1 MRQVAAPAPVSR
13 ALWHR
18 LALASS
24 GLLFALFL
32 ASCESPK
39 KESEEPSDEEQ
50 VELGGLRL
58 QAAAFEELPGWED
71 DSLEEALPA
80 LQRSCRRLLTQPDER
95 ALGPDGLAGTVGDW
109 RAPCTHLEATSSSDP
124 EQLRQ
129 LFQSE
134 FTPLAVLDGEEPQGL
149 FTGYYEAELQGSL
162 TRKPGYEV
170 PLYGKPGDLVEVDLQ
185 EFRADLP
192 PERLV
197 GRVEGG
203 RLQPYPARAAIE
215 NGHLQGRNEEVLWVS
230 DPVDAFFLHVQG
242 SGVVRLD
249 EGGEVRVGFAGSN
262 GRPFYAIGR
271 ALIDEG
277 IIERDKSSMQAIRDW
292 LRANPER
299 AQELMHR
306 NERFIFFRLLDGP
319 GPIGAQ
325 GVPLTPGRSLAVDP
339 AHLPLGVPL
348 WLETTWPATER
359 PLQRLMVAQDTG
371 SAIKGVVRG
380 DFFWGSG
387 ESALE
392 QAGRMR
398 QQGRYWLL
406 LPRAVAEAYL
416 AQS

>member
-1 MRQVAAPAPVSR
+1 M
-13 ALWHR
+13 
-18 LALASS
+18 LALSA
-24 GLLFALFL
+24 

-39 KESEEPSDEEQ
+39 KEADEEEQ
-50 VELGGLRL
+50 PAVTGLRL
-58 QAAAFEELPGWED
+58 QAAEFEELDGWHSD
-71 DSLEEALPA
+71 QLADALPA
-80 LQRSCRRLLTQPDER
+80 LRRSCQRLLTQPADR
-95 ALGPDGLAGTVGDW
+95 LLGPDGMAGTVGDW
-109 RAPCTHLEATSSSDP
+109 REPCSRFEAAAASDH
-124 EQLRQ
+124 ESLRQ
-129 LFQSE
+129 VFESE
-134 FTPLAVLDGEEPQGL
+134 FRPLAVVDGDQAEGL

-170 PLYGKPGDLVEVDLQ
+170 PLYGKPGDLVEVNLR

-192 PERLV
+192 PERLA
-197 GRVEGG
+197 GRVEEG
-203 RLQPYPARAAIE
+203 RLQPYPARATIE
-215 NGHLQGRNEEVLWVS
+215 SGHLEGRDEEVLWVS
-230 DPVDAFFLHVQG
+230 DAVDAFFLHVQG

-277 IIERDKSSMQAIRDW
+277 IIDREKSSMQAIRDW

-325 GVPLTPGRSLAVDP
+325 GVPLTAGRSLAVDP
-339 AHLPLGVPL
+339 EHLPLGVPL
-348 WLETTWPATER
+348 WLETSWPATDQ

-406 LPRAVAEAYL
+406 LPRAVADAYL

>member
-1 MRQVAAPAPVSR
+1 MRNTLSPAELLRHPLRSLTRAA
-13 ALWHR
+13 AL
-18 LALASS
+18 LA
-24 GLLFALFL
+24 FALL
-32 ASCESPK
+32 VASCESPK
-39 KESEEPSDEEQ
+39 KEGDEEEPKQ
-50 VELGGLRL
+50 VTGLRL
-58 QAAAFEELPGWED
+58 QAAEFQELPGWD
-71 DSLEEALPA
+71 KDSLAEALPA
-80 LQRSCRRLLTQPDER
+80 LRRSCQRLLTQPDER
-95 ALGPDGLAGTVGDW
+95 PLGPGGLAGTVADW
-109 RAPCTHLEATSSSDP
+109 RAPCNRFETLAANDHAG
-124 EQLRQ
+124 LRQ
-129 LFQSE
+129 LIEAE
-134 FTPLAVLDGEEPQGL
+134 FKPLAVFDGEAAEGL

-162 TRKPGYEV
+162 TRKPAYEV
-170 PLYGKPGDLVEVDLQ
+170 PLYGRPGDLVEVDLR

-197 GRVEGG
+197 GRVQDG
-203 RLQPYPARAAIE
+203 RLQPYPARATLE
-215 NGHLQGRNEEVLWVS
+215 NGYLDGRNEEVLWVS

-277 IIERDKSSMQAIRDW
+277 IIDRDKSSMQAIRDW

-299 AQELMHR
+299 AEELMHR

-325 GVPLTPGRSLAVDP
+325 GVPLTAGRSLAVDP
-339 AHLPLGVPL
+339 EYLPLGVPL
-348 WLETTWPATER
+348 WLETTWPATDR
-359 PLQRLMVAQDTG
+359 PLERLMVAQDTG

-406 LPRAVAEAYL
+406 LPRAVADARL